1 MTVLLQ
7 ARGLRARLLEER
19 EEADPVLQALAVA
32 RGGPEAGE
40 SGALPAAVLG
50 AAPVAEP
57 GARAGTRSPFQAAML
72 AAGAVPGGAPAPGR
86 ATSGSGLLD
95 LGQNLLSGART
106 AQSGASTL
114 GTLGQNF
121 NLGGVEGVLVG
132 LPATVASLGW
142 TAAEIAAAGGTEAAL
157 EASAAAIDIVGMSTG
172 TSGLVGAGGAVGA
185 APYAAA
191 AILAALSVK
200 HSVET
205 SRNWDA
211 LPPDVQAGTRWGA
224 QLAPGGILTAPFW
237 LSGVIPE
244 RYASFVDPV
253 GGFLGGTL
261 VRLFGGKGED
271 RPSAA
276 ARSAGEAQAGASG
289 LSQAITGAGSLEELA
304 GVLNQSWSPF
314 RQVRVAAEGSGGR
327 FIQPPVFID
336 PGEGGGGPDERA
348 FTLADLKDPD
358 LQWKVASGPVG
369 ATNPDAGLTGMLR
382 QRIQA
387 LRNRP
392 TATTP
397 PVSPALQVPSFQA
410 ALGMLWLRLVA

>member
-1 MTVLLQ
+1 V
-7 ARGLRARLLEER
+7 
-19 EEADPVLQALAVA
+19 
-32 RGGPEAGE
+32 
-40 SGALPAAVLG
+40 
-50 AAPVAEP
+50 
-57 GARAGTRSPFQAAML
+57 
-72 AAGAVPGGAPAPGR
+72 
-86 ATSGSGLLD
+86 
-95 LGQNLLSGART
+95 
-106 AQSGASTL
+106 
-114 GTLGQNF
+114 
-121 NLGGVEGVLVG
+121 
-132 LPATVASLGW
+132 
-142 TAAEIAAAGGTEAAL
+142 
-157 EASAAAIDIVGMSTG
+157 
-172 TSGLVGAGGAVGA
+172 

-205 SRNWDA
+205 SANWDEV
-211 LPPDVQAGTRWGA
+211 PPDVQAGTRWGA

-289 LSQAITGAGSLEELA
+289 LSQAMAGASSLEDLV
-304 GVLNQSWSPF
+304 GVLNRSWSPF
-314 RQVRVAAEGSGGR
+314 RQVRVAAEGGGR

-369 ATNPDAGLTGMLR
+369 ATNPDAGLTGRLR
-382 QRIQA
+382 QRIQE
-387 LRNRP
+387 LRSRP
-392 TATTP
+392 SAPTQ

-410 ALGMLWLRLVA
+410 ALGMLRLRLVR